1 VGVEGLVRRSVQAS
15 AVALG
20 AAIALLPSSVAHQ
33 HATQPSP
40 LPSIPRQIDPLAI
53 QVLER
58 MPSLE
63 VEEAS
68 DLAAVV
74 RRESESAGLDP
85 VLVMAVIGVESR
97 WEPGAVSERGARG
110 LMQLRRL
117 ALETEERQ
125 AGLPPGDA
133 HDPVHNVRMGV
144 RYLARMVEFFDDVDL
159 GLVAY
164 NAGPTRVASY
174 LNATDEVPASMWAYA
189 RKVRREERRIRRE
202 MLRAESVV
210 ANVVQ

>member
-1 VGVEGLVRRSVQAS
+1 MVVKGMVRRSVRAS

-20 AAIALLPSSVAHQ
+20 AAIALLPSPVDRLHVSR
-33 HATQPSP
+33 PSP
-40 LPSIPRQIDPLAI
+40 PPSLPRQIDPLAI

-85 VLVMAVIGVESR
+85 ILVMAVIGVESR
-97 WEPGAVSERGARG
+97 WEPAAVSERGARG

-125 AGLPPGDA
+125 AGLPPGDV

-164 NAGPTRVASY
+164 NSGPTRLNSY
-174 LNATDEVPASMWAYA
+174 LNATDEVPDSMWVYA

-202 MLRAESVV
+202 MLRAQAVV
-210 ANVVQ
+210 AQVVQ

>member
-1 VGVEGLVRRSVQAS
+1 MGAEGLVRRSVQAS

-20 AAIALLPSSVAHQ
+20 AAIVLLPSPVSRH
-33 HATQPSP
+33 HAPYAAP
-40 LPSIPRQIDPLAI
+40 PPPIPRPIEPLAA

-68 DLAAVV
+68 DLARVV
-74 RRESESAGLDP
+74 RTESESAGLDP
-85 VLVMAVIGVESR
+85 VLVMAVIGVESG
-97 WEPGAVSERGARG
+97 WEPAAVSERGARG

-117 ALETEERQ
+117 ALESEERM
-125 AGLPPGDA
+125 AGLPPGDV

-144 RYLARMVEFFDDVDL
+144 RYLARMVDQFDDVDL
-159 GLVAY
+159 ALVAY
-164 NAGPTRVASY
+164 NSGPTRLASH
-174 LNATDEVPASMWAYA
+174 LNATDEVPDSMWVYA

-202 MLRAESVV
+202 MLRVQAVV
-210 ANVVQ
+210 ADAVQ

>member
-1 VGVEGLVRRSVQAS
+1 
-15 AVALG
+15 
-20 AAIALLPSSVAHQ
+20 
-33 HATQPSP
+33 
-40 LPSIPRQIDPLAI
+40 
-53 QVLER
+53 
-58 MPSLE
+58 
-63 VEEAS
+63 
-68 DLAAVV
+68 
-74 RRESESAGLDP
+74 
-85 VLVMAVIGVESR
+85 MAVIGVESR

-125 AGLPPGDA
+125 AGLPPGDV

-159 GLVAY
+159 GLLAY

-174 LNATDEVPASMWAYA
+174 LNATDEVPASMWVYA

-210 ANVVQ
+210 ANFVQ